1 LALSSPATIPEST
14 RSTGE
19 YKIHASQ
26 GQGDIVVKTKKTL
39 KKAIKWIKKHDG
51 EASFGI
57 ELPNGTWHKW

>member
-1 LALSSPATIPEST
+1 MSSKIGIIITSYHP
-14 RSTGE
+14 GE